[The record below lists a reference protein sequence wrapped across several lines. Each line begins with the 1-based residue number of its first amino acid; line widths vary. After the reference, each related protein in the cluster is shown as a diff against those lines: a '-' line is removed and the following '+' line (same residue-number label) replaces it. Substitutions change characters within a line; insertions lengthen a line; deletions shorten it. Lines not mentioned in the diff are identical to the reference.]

1 MTAHPNKLDAER
13 LLQLSDEVGR
23 IAGTLARLSASS
35 AEAEEAEAEQSARA
49 TGEPMPEVSPD
60 TVHAVIRARR
70 LRDRYFQPDLFADPA
85 WDVLLDLLLA
95 EILHRR
101 VSVSSACMAAAVPAT
116 TALRWLNLMVRKG
129 LIVRRADPL
138 DGRRIF
144 VELAPDASLSL
155 RRFFVEAGADA
166 VI

>member
-1 MTAHPNKLDAER
+1 MTAHSSKLDAER

-23 IAGTLARLSASS
+23 IAGTLARLSVSS
-35 AEAEEAEAEQSARA
+35 TEPAAEATQ
-49 TGEPMPEVSPD
+49 PVPDMPLPEVSPD
-60 TVHAVIRARR
+60 TIHAVIRARR
-70 LRDRYFQPDLFADPA
+70 LRERYFEPELFADPG

-116 TALRWLNLMVRKG
+116 TALRWLNTLTQKG
-129 LIVRRADPL
+129 LIIRRADPH
-138 DGRRIF
+138 DGRRVFI
-144 VELAPDASLSL
+144 ELTRDGSLAM
-155 RRFFVEAGADA
+155 RRFFAEAGSGV